1 MMANVDAVTI
11 TIMKNM
17 NIIMNIITMANV
29 DAAMTTIMKNMNTIM
44 NIITTANVD
53 ADAVTTTIM
62 KNTNIIMT
70 TNMNIIM
77 MKMVS
82 AAVDITMTMII
93 TIIMQMKYSLPGAKR
108 LRANIAGMSW
118 NIF

>member
-1 MMANVDAVTI
+1 MNIITMANVDAVT
-11 TIMKNM
+11 TMIMIM
-17 NIIMNIITMANV
+17 NTLNTIMNIITMANV
-29 DAAMTTIMKNMNTIM
+29 DAVMTTIMKT
-44 NIITTANVD
+44 
-53 ADAVTTTIM
+53 
-62 KNTNIIMT
+62 TNIIMT

-93 TIIMQMKYSLPGAKR
+93 TIIMQMKYLLPGAKR

>member
-1 MMANVDAVTI
+1 MNT
-11 TIMKNM
+11 NM
-17 NIIMNIITMANV
+17 NNITMANE
-29 DAAMTTIMKNMNTIM
+29 DAVMTTIMK
-44 NIITTANVD
+44 
-53 ADAVTTTIM
+53 
-62 KNTNIIMT
+62 T

-93 TIIMQMKYSLPGAKR
+93 TIIMQMKYLLPGAKR